1 MELMTLSKEDVLQ
14 DLGLSVNES
23 KVFVAL
29 LNLGAT
35 TAGKIAEKCKLH
47 RTNVYDALERLCE
60 KGLASFI
67 LKDETKLFEAAEPQ
81 SLTRLVEER
90 RAKLDSIMPQLLLD
104 KQMAKKASAHIF
116 EGMKAWRMAL
126 FNLLNYNKQVY
137 MYGIPKFASEVSL
150 GFIELFHK
158 TRIARKI
165 PMKHIYN
172 ENAKDRIKYLNSMS
186 LTEAKYLPQQFN
198 SPVSTIV
205 CGKEILIM
213 HWDDPYTFIRI
224 ENEPLAEAYRNY
236 FELMYKQAIFP
247 K

>member
-1 MELMTLSKEDVLQ
+1 MELMALTKEEVLQ
-14 DLGLSVNES
+14 DLGLSVNEA

-35 TAGKIAEKCKLH
+35 TAGKVAERCKLH

-60 KGLASFI
+60 KGLVSFI
-67 LKDETKLFEAAEPQ
+67 LKDDTKLFEAAEPQ

-126 FNLLNYNKQVY
+126 FNLLNYKQTVY
-137 MYGIPKFASEVSL
+137 MFGIPKKAPEVSL
-150 GFIELFHK
+150 GFIELFHR
-158 TRIARKI
+158 TRISRKI
-165 PMKHIYN
+165 AMKHIYN
-172 ENAKDRIKYLNSMS
+172 ENAVERMKYLNEMDH
-186 LTEAKYLPQQFN
+186 TEAKYLPQQFN

-213 HWDDPYTFIRI
+213 HWDEPYTFIRI
-224 ENEPLAEAYRNY
+224 ENEPLADAYKQY
-236 FELMYKQAIFP
+236 FELMYKQAIFL